1 MYPSPLP
8 DLPPGPE
15 TVARGPDG
23 QTLAICRTVTSPI
36 GSAIVAVFE
45 SEGRLISETIAHADG
60 DYETATF
67 SYEDA
72 RVRSAT
78 STDKDGVTFRTD
90 YDYDSDGRVVRST
103 TLPADG
109 TPWFS
114 TFTYHGNQV
123 IEVETYQDGQ
133 TETTV
138 HTLDDAG
145 RVINAEKVPPET

>member
-15 TVARGPDG
+15 TVVRGPDG
-23 QTLAICRTVTSPI
+23 QMLATCRTLYTPF
-36 GSAIVAVFE
+36 GSALVVVFDP
-45 SEGRLISETIAHADG
+45 EGRLISETLAHADG

-67 SYEDA
+67 SYESA
-72 RVRSAT
+72 RVRSVT
-78 STDKDGVTFRTD
+78 STDKDGETYRTD

-103 TLPADG
+103 TPPADG

-123 IEVETYQDGQ
+123 IEIETYPSGK

-145 RVINAEKVPPET
+145 RVINAEKAPPDT